1 MSKDNS
7 ETLNSRHSGDLYRLP
22 NDMII
27 HHLNKSETEFLYKEI
42 FEKHAYSKHG
52 ISLKEGAVV
61 FDVGANI
68 GMFTLFVKATVSGAK
83 VYSFEPIPKICGLLR
98 LNAAQF
104 GPDVVVYECGLSN
117 ETKDAV
123 LTYYPGYSI
132 LSGLYTDVDQ
142 DAKVLLSGAARQWEV
157 SRKKDEEMSERVK
170 ELIVEGSL
178 GGAIEHT
185 CRLRTISSI
194 IDEHDIERID
204 LLKIDVEKSE
214 VDIMNGIA
222 PDDWSKIEQIVMEV
236 HDFDGGLCEETDSF
250 LKEKGFMTIIDQ
262 DESFG
267 SVYTPN
273 IYARRK

>member
-1 MSKDNS
+1 MNKENN
-7 ETLNSRHSGDLYRLP
+7 ETLNRQASGNLYRLP
-22 NDMII
+22 NDMVI
-27 HHLNKSETEFLYKEI
+27 HHLNKSETKFLYKEI
-42 FEKHAYSKHG
+42 FEKHTYSKHG
-52 ISLKEGAVV
+52 ISLREGAVV

-68 GMFTLFVKATVSGAK
+68 GMFTLFVKANVSGAK
-83 VYSFEPIPKICGLLR
+83 VFSFEPIPEICDLLR

-104 GPDVVVYECGLSN
+104 GPDVVVCECGLSN

-132 LSGLYTDVDQ
+132 LSGLYTNEAQ
-142 DAKVLLSGAARQWEV
+142 DSKVFLSGATRQWEAT
-157 SRKKDEEMSERVK
+157 RKKAEEMSERVK
-170 ELIVEGSL
+170 ELLVEGAL
-178 GGAIEHT
+178 GGKIEHT

-214 VDIMNGIA
+214 VDIMDGID
-222 PDDWSKIEQIVMEV
+222 PEDWSKIAQVVMEV
-236 HDFDGGLCEETDSF
+236 HDFDGGLCEKMDSF

-262 DESFG
+262 DVLFG